1 MYMLHVSMLKLTY
14 MTLSHVFLP
23 FSFCRVLSR
32 MHESM
37 TDLRKLVAE
46 TQVQRPKTDMTGGI
60 VDGFDPQTDVHER
73 RGKHDKIITPHAQCP
88 NKSWKWK
95 EYFSNTY

>member
-1 MYMLHVSMLKLTY
+1 MYLYVHTTCIDAQAHLLFSF
-14 MTLSHVFLP
+14 FL
-23 FSFCRVLSR
+23 FCRVLSR

-60 VDGFDPQTDVHER
+60 VDGFDPQTDVQER

-88 NKSWKWK
+88 NKLLK
-95 EYFSNTY
+95 

>member
-1 MYMLHVSMLKLTY
+1 MY
-14 MTLSHVFLP
+14 FL

-46 TQVQRPKTDMTGGI
+46 TQVPRPKTDIG
-60 VDGFDPQTDVHER
+60 GFDQQADSREGQGNMTKLLIMFSVL
-73 RGKHDKIITPHAQCP
+73 TNYC
-88 NKSWKWK
+88 KSD
-95 EYFSNTY
+95 SL